1 MLISPKYDFN
11 KPQFKAQKIAQVKNC
26 YQGLTTHIDIYRINK
41 TDIKFLKKLLRSI
54 DIKKLLPKVSEDL
67 QKTYQ
72 DIFKATVFNAM
83 DPNNTAYIAFNENI
97 PCGLFTLRPG
107 KTTSI
112 LDLVAIPTSENQTT
126 NLIGQTLLYQGFR
139 DSQKAN
145 AKKIQLE
152 AIKKSIGNPVEKYI
166 KWGLKEVD
174 SGDKYIQMECDKS
187 NINKQLKRFARKI
200 KYKEVRQKNTN
211 IESFID

>member
-1 MLISPKYDFN
+1 MLISQKNEFN
-11 KPQFKAQKIAQVKNC
+11 TPNFKAQKIAKIKHC
-26 YQGLTTHIDIYRINK
+26 YQGLTTHIDIYRINE
-41 TDIKFLKKLLRSI
+41 TDINFLKKLSKNI
-54 DIKKLLPKVSEDL
+54 DFKKLLPKVTEDQ
-67 QKTYQ
+67 QKTCQ

-97 PCGLFTLRPG
+97 PCGLFALRLG

-112 LDLVAIPTSENQTT
+112 LDLIAIPVGENKTT

-152 AIKKSIGNPVEKYI
+152 AIKKSIGNPVEKYK
-166 KWGLKEVD
+166 KWGLREVD
-174 SGDKYIQMECDKS
+174 SGDKYIRMECDKS
-187 NINKQLKRFARKI
+187 NINKQLKRFTRKI
-200 KYKEVRQKNTN
+200 KYKEVHEKNTN